1 MEEELKVEAPVQP
14 DVAQGDAQVSRSDAN
29 VSRSDREYNM
39 RVMREKMEA
48 LERRA
53 MEAERVAQER
63 SKPPQQEAEDDA
75 LVEQRHLKKTNAEI
89 NEMKAELEK
98 TRKQLEATNNSSVEY
113 QLRAKFNDFDRVVTD
128 DNMEKL
134 RQEKPALYRSI
145 LYNPDLRDKGETA
158 YDAIQT
164 FLKPAK
170 FAEADKRLAE
180 NAAKPRN
187 ASTVNPQASDSPLS
201 RVADYDRR
209 SLTKEQMAENRREM
223 NDAKKLY

>member
-1 MEEELKVEAPVQP
+1 MEEELKVETPVETQP
-14 DVAQGDAQVSRSDAN
+14 QQEQQAK
-29 VSRSDREYNM
+29 SDREYNM

-53 MEAERVAQER
+53 MEAERIAQER
-63 SKPPQQEAEDDA
+63 SMPKQQEAEDDA
-75 LVEQRHLKKTNAEI
+75 LVEQRHLKKVNADVDKMRE
-89 NEMKAELEK
+89 ELAN
-98 TRKQLEATNNSSVEY
+98 TRKQLEQTNNSSVEY
-113 QLRAKFNDFDRVVTD
+113 QLRAKFSDFERVVTD

-201 RVADYDRR
+201 RVEDYDRR
-209 SLTKEQMAENRREM
+209 SLTKAQRDENYREM
-223 NDAKKLY
+223 MEAKKLY